1 MTSSTTYGFTAFTE
15 ADLLDA
21 GAAGHGL
28 SCGDIFTMPAAAT
41 ICFEVAD
48 NDSFLSGDT
57 KKNENAND
65 KYGQTATIT
74 DAGTGVEIGN
84 GGQIY
89 AEKFW
94 TLQGSDGKIYYLI
107 EIEQEGGDAP
117 GTGDDYFTF
126 YGDVPS
132 KEVALTVTSGGNVK
146 GNWVDFKCLDAGVKL
161 EPDADG
167 SICIEAEHLELS
179 GYRIEHQDAAS
190 GDELIKLS
198 CNTGYAKLP
207 SFNGESCVYDISIT
221 VIDENDG
228 EGFLDVFV
236 DGEFVGCFQLNQN
249 NNGNGVHDVS
259 FSTLTLS
266 GVEIPEGAEIT
277 FKGRSDGY
285 EFIRIDKIAFDKVE
299 FRVCDDPDA
308 VNLGFDGF
316 MAGDIL
322 TDLEG
327 LTISATGGSGDA
339 MVFDSENPTGGDFDL
354 ETQVTMQGNILI
366 VSEDGDSSDP
376 DDAIDGAITIDFDNP
391 AEVLDLKVI
400 DTEEG
405 GLITATLRNGD
416 AVEIEIPQ
424 IANGGVAQVLID
436 LQDVVSLEIMIT
448 GSGGID
454 DLCYIPTGSLSGR
467 YFFDANCD
475 GLDNDGDA
483 GGEGPG
489 VEGIL
494 VELLDAN
501 GQPTGKSTMTEADGA
516 YSFTGLAP
524 GTYGVSFAAPPPK
537 QEFTIANVGDNAF
550 EDIDSDAIVTDAGTA
565 VISAIVVRPDQNA
578 PDNDVGVGPSNEAP
592 EAEDVA
598 AAVCADEAGHI
609 NLINA
614 VTDPDG
620 DTDVVSI
627 ISIND
632 GDETAGVG
640 ESITLDSAGVVTLN
654 ADGTVSFDPND
665 AYDDLLIRESVLDQF
680 QFTAADKKGA
690 TATATADIKIC
701 GALNTIETIAEGF
714 VDTTGDPLQASYR
727 VDVEF
732 DFDFDVSPPVIT
744 IDFPVTVTASAPPDP
759 RLEDILGPD
768 GEATFDDAFAYC
780 VDKNGLLEYGVDVPS
795 NLHIIGGDAINTA
808 NSFIAAAV
816 DQEQNLDIITWIL
829 NQDFQSLD
837 AGTLDDGDLGT
848 SGSTGETYDFFE
860 VQEAI
865 WFFTDGALV
874 DPSTEPGANSQDII
888 DLAMVEGEG
897 FVAGE
902 GDIVAVLF
910 DPIEEDRQTYMVGV
924 EFETLKE
931 DCDCVL

>member
-1 MTSSTTYGFTAFTE
+1 MTSLTTYEFTAFTE

-28 SCGDIFTMPAAAT
+28 NCGDIFAMPAVAT
-41 ICFEVAD
+41 ICFEVVD
-48 NDSFLSGDT
+48 NDSFLSGDN

-65 KYGQTATIT
+65 KYGQTASIT
-74 DAGTGVEIGN
+74 DAGTGAEVGN
-84 GGQIY
+84 GGQVY

-94 TLQGSDGKIYYLI
+94 TLHGSDGQTYYLI
-107 EIEQEGGDAP
+107 EIEQECGDAP

-132 KEVALTVTSGGNVK
+132 EGVALTVTSGGNVK
-146 GNWVDFKCLDAGVKL
+146 GNWVDFKCLDAGVKF
-161 EPDADG
+161 EPDANG
-167 SICIEAEHLELS
+167 TICIEAEDLELC
-179 GYRIEHQDAAS
+179 GYRIEHQNAAS
-190 GDELIKLS
+190 GDELIKLA
-198 CNTGYAKLP
+198 CNTGYARLP
-207 SFNGESCVYDISIT
+207 SFQGESCVYDISIT

-236 DGEFVGCFQLNQN
+236 DGEFIGCFHLNQN
-249 NNGNGVHDVS
+249 NNGNGVHNVS

-277 FKGRSDGY
+277 FKGRSDGC
-285 EFIRIDKIAFDKVE
+285 EFVRIDKIAFDKVE

-316 MAGDIL
+316 AAGDIL
-322 TDLEG
+322 TDLDG

-339 MVFDSENPTGGDFDL
+339 MVFDSQNPTGGDFDL
-354 ETQVTMQGNILI
+354 ETQVAMQGNILI

-376 DDAIDGAITIDFDNP
+376 DDAIGGTINIDFDKP

-405 GLITATLRNGD
+405 GTITATLSNGET
-416 AVEIEIPQ
+416 AQIEIPQ

-436 LQDVVSLEIMIT
+436 LPDVVSLSIQIN

-467 YFFDANCD
+467 YFFDADCD

-501 GQPTGKSTMTEADGA
+501 GQPTGKSTTTGADGF
-516 YSFTGLAP
+516 YNFTGLAP
-524 GTYGVSFAAPPPK
+524 GIYGVSFAAPPPK
-537 QEFTIANVGDNAF
+537 QEFTISNVGDNAF
-550 EDIDSDAIVTDAGTA
+550 DSIDSDVIATEAGA
-565 VISAIVVRPDQNA
+565 GIISDIVVRPDLDT
-578 PDNDVGVGPSNEAP
+578 PDNDAGIVPQNEAP
-592 EAEDVA
+592 EAEDIA
-598 AAVCADEAGHI
+598 AAVCADAPAQI
-609 NLINA
+609 NLLDA

-620 DTDVVSI
+620 DVVTITSI
-627 ISIND
+627 SD

-640 ESITLDSAGVVTLN
+640 ESITLDGGGRVTLN
-654 ADGTVSFDPND
+654 ADGTVSLDPNG
-665 AYDDLLIRESVLDQF
+665 AYDDLLIRESEMDQF
-680 QFTAADKKGA
+680 QFTAADEKGA

-701 GALNTIETIAEGF
+701 GALNTIETIADGF
-714 VDTTGDPLQASYR
+714 LDASGDPLQASYR

-732 DFDFDVSPPVIT
+732 DFDFNVSPPVIT
-744 IDFPVTVTASAPPDP
+744 IDFPTTVTGTAPPDP
-759 RLEDILGPD
+759 RLEAILGPD
-768 GEATFDDAFAYC
+768 GVEVFDDTFAYC
-780 VDKNGLLEYGVDVPS
+780 IDKNGLLEYSVDVRS
-795 NLHIIGGDAINTA
+795 TLHIIGDDAMNAA
-808 NSFIAAAV
+808 NNAVAAAV
-816 DQEQNLDIITWIL
+816 DQEQNLDIVTWIL

-837 AGTLDDGDLGT
+837 AGTLDDGDLAT
-848 SGSTGETYDFFE
+848 AGSTGETYDFFE

-874 DPSTEPGANSQDII
+874 DTSTEEGANSQEII
-888 DLAMVEGEG
+888 DLAMVAGEG
-897 FVAGE
+897 FVAGD
-902 GDIVAVLF
+902 GDVVAVLF
-910 DPIEEDRQTYMVGV
+910 DPIEEDRQTYMVGID
-924 EFETLKE
+924 FEVLKE

>member
-1 MTSSTTYGFTAFTE
+1 MTSLTTYEFTAFTE

-28 SCGDIFTMPAAAT
+28 NCGDIFTMPAAAT
-41 ICFEVAD
+41 ICFEVTD
-48 NDSFLSGDT
+48 NDSFLSGDN

-65 KYGQTATIT
+65 HYGQTATIT
-74 DAGTGVEIGN
+74 DAGTGAEVGN

-94 TLQGSDGKIYYLI
+94 TLHGSDGQTYYLI
-107 EIEQEGGDAP
+107 EIEQECGDAP
-117 GTGDDYFTF
+117 GTGDDFFTF
-126 YGDVPS
+126 YGDTPS
-132 KEVALTVTSGGNVK
+132 EGVMLTVTSGGNVK
-146 GNWVDFKCLDAGVKL
+146 GNWVDFKCLDAGVKF
-161 EPDADG
+161 EPDANG
-167 SICIEAEHLELS
+167 TICIEAEDLELC

-190 GDELIKLS
+190 GDELIKLA
-198 CNTGYAKLP
+198 CNTGYARLP
-207 SFNGESCVYDISIT
+207 SFQGESCIYDISIT

-236 DGEFVGCFQLNQN
+236 DGEFIGCFQLNQN
-249 NNGNGVHDVS
+249 NNGNGVHNVS
-259 FSTLTLS
+259 FSTLTLN

-277 FKGRSDGY
+277 FKGRSDGC
-285 EFIRIDKIAFDKVE
+285 EFVRIDKIAFDKVE

-322 TDLEG
+322 TDLDG

-339 MVFDSENPTGGDFDL
+339 MVFDSQNPTGGDFDL
-354 ETQVTMQGNILI
+354 ETQVAMQGNILI

-376 DDAIDGAITIDFDNP
+376 DDAIGGTINIDFDKP

-405 GLITATLRNGD
+405 GTITATLSNGETVD
-416 AVEIEIPQ
+416 IEIPE

-436 LQDVVSLEIMIT
+436 LQDVVSLSIEIN

-467 YFFDANCD
+467 YFFDADCD

-501 GQPTGKSTMTEADGA
+501 GQPTGKSAMTEADGS
-516 YSFTGLAP
+516 YSFKGLAP
-524 GTYGVSFAAPPPK
+524 GTYGVSFAASPPH
-537 QEFTIANVGDNAF
+537 QEFTAANVGDNAF
-550 EDIDSDAIVTDAGTA
+550 DDIDSDVIVTDIGTA
-565 VISAIVVRPDQNA
+565 VISNIIVRPDLDT
-578 PDNDVGVGPSNEAP
+578 PDNDAGVGPRNEAP

-598 AAVCADEAGHI
+598 AAVCADEAANI
-609 NLINA
+609 NLLDA

-620 DTDVVSI
+620 DMVTITSI
-627 ISIND
+627 SD
-632 GDETAGVG
+632 DDETVGIG
-640 ESITLDSAGVVTLN
+640 ESITLDSGGLVTLN
-654 ADGTVSFDPND
+654 ADGTVSFTPNG
-665 AYDDLLIRESVLDQF
+665 AYDDLLIRDSAMDQF
-680 QFTAADKKGA
+680 QFTAADEKGA
-690 TATATADIKIC
+690 TDTATADIKIC
-701 GALNTIETIAEGF
+701 GALNTIETIADGF
-714 VDTTGDPLQASYR
+714 LDASGDPLQASYR

-732 DFDFDVSPPVIT
+732 DFDFNVSPPVIT
-744 IDFPVTVTASAPPDP
+744 IDFPTTVTASAPPDP
-759 RLEDILGPD
+759 RLEAILGAD
-768 GEATFDDAFAYC
+768 GVETFDDTFAYC
-780 VDKNGLLEYGVDVPS
+780 IDKSGLLEYGVDVSS
-795 NLHIIGGDAINTA
+795 NLHIIGDDAMNAA
-808 NSFIAAAV
+808 NSAVATAV
-816 DQEQNLDIITWIL
+816 DQEQNLDIVTWIL

-837 AGTLDDGDLGT
+837 AGILDDGDLGT
-848 SGSTGETYDFFE
+848 AGTAGVTYDFFE

-874 DPSTEPGANSQDII
+874 DPSTEPGANSQEII
-888 DLAMVEGEG
+888 DLATVAGEG

-902 GDIVAVLF
+902 GDVVAVLF
-910 DPIEEDRQTYMVGV
+910 DPIEEERQTYMVGID
-924 EFETLKE
+924 FETLKE

>member
-1 MTSSTTYGFTAFTE
+1 MTSPTIYEFTAFTE
-15 ADLLDA
+15 ADLLNA

-28 SCGDIFTMPAAAT
+28 NCGDIFSMPAAAT

-48 NDSFLSGDT
+48 NDSFLSGDN

-65 KYGQTATIT
+65 KHGQTATIT
-74 DAGTGVEIGN
+74 DAETGAEVGN
-84 GGQIY
+84 GGQIF

-94 TLQGSDGKIYYLI
+94 TLHGSDGKTYYLI
-107 EIEQEGGDAP
+107 EIEQECGDAP
-117 GTGDDYFTF
+117 GAGDDYFTF
-126 YGDVPS
+126 YGDVPQ
-132 KEVALTVTSGGNVK
+132 EGVALTVASGGNVK
-146 GNWVDFKCLDAGVKL
+146 GNWVDFKCLDAGVKF

-167 SICIEAEHLELS
+167 SICIEAEQLELS
-179 GYRIEHQDAAS
+179 GYRVEHQNAAS
-190 GDELIKLS
+190 GDELIKLA
-198 CNTGYAKLP
+198 CNTGYARLP
-207 SFNGESCVYDISIT
+207 SFQGESCVYDISIT

-236 DGEFVGCFQLNQN
+236 DGEFVGCFHLNQN
-249 NNGNGVHDVS
+249 NNGNGVHNVS
-259 FSTLTLS
+259 FTTLTLS

-277 FKGRSDGY
+277 LKGRSDGC
-285 EFIRIDKIAFDKVE
+285 EFVRIDKIAFDKVE

-308 VNLGFDGF
+308 INLSFDGF
-316 MAGDIL
+316 TAGDIL
-322 TDLEG
+322 TDLDG
-327 LTISATGGSGDA
+327 LTISAAGGSGDA
-339 MVFDSENPTGGDFDL
+339 MVFDSQNPTGGDFDL
-354 ETQVTMQGNILI
+354 ETQVALQGNILI

-376 DDAIDGAITIDFDNP
+376 DDAVGGTINIDFDKP

-405 GLITATLRNGD
+405 GTITATLSTGETVD
-416 AVEIEIPQ
+416 IEIPQ

-436 LQDVVSLEIMIT
+436 LPDVVSLSIQIN

-467 YFFDANCD
+467 YFFDADCD

-489 VEGIL
+489 GEGVL

-501 GQPTGKSTMTEADGA
+501 GQQTGKSTMTEADGS

-537 QEFTIANVGDNAF
+537 QKFTIANVGDNAF
-550 EDIDSDAIVTDAGTA
+550 DSIDSDAVATDFGIG
-565 VISAIVVRPDQNA
+565 VINNIVVRPDLDT
-578 PDNDVGVGPSNEAP
+578 PDNDAGVVPPNEAP
-592 EAEDVA
+592 EAEDIA
-598 AAVCADEAGHI
+598 AAVCADAPAQI
-609 NLINA
+609 NLLDA

-620 DTDVVSI
+620 DVVTI
-627 ISIND
+627 ISISD
-632 GDETAGVG
+632 GDEIAGVG
-640 ESITLDSAGVVTLN
+640 ESITLDGGGRVTLN
-654 ADGTVSFDPND
+654 ADGTVSLDPNG
-665 AYDDLLIRESVLDQF
+665 AYDALLIRESAMDQF
-680 QFTAADKKGA
+680 QFTAADEKGA

-701 GALNTIETIAEGF
+701 GALNTIETIADGF
-714 VDTTGDPLQASYR
+714 LGASGDPLQASYR

-732 DFDFDVSPPVIT
+732 DFDFNVSPPVIT
-744 IDFPVTVTASAPPDP
+744 IDFPTTVTGTAPPDP
-759 RLEDILGPD
+759 RLEAILGPD
-768 GEATFDDAFAYC
+768 GVETFDDAFAYC
-780 VDKNGLLEYGVDVPS
+780 IDKNGLLEYGVDVPS
-795 NLHIIGGDAINTA
+795 TLHIIGDDAMNAA
-808 NSFIAAAV
+808 NSAVAAAV
-816 DQEQNLDIITWIL
+816 DQDQNLDIVTWIL

-848 SGSTGETYDFFE
+848 VGSTGETYDFFE

-874 DPSTEPGANSQDII
+874 DPSTEEGANSQEII
-888 DLAMVEGEG
+888 DLAMVAGEG

-902 GDIVAVLF
+902 GDVVAVLF
-910 DPIEEDRQTYMVGV
+910 DPVEDDRQTYMVGV